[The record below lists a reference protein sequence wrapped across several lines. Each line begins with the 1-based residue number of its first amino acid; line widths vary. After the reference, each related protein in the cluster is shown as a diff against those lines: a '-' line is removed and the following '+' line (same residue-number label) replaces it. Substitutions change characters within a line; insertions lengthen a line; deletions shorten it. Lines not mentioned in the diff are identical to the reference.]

1 MAVVVR
7 HVVVVVVA
15 ADAAVVTAVVAVEDG
30 MPGVAEGQTAT
41 HQRPLEVR
49 LCLVHT
55 KFSSRVPVVHFV
67 TVILHWVH
75 FATCLNALSPAVR
88 CVHTD
93 AHLWN
98 LHAFTAL
105 WHLCNLEIIKL
116 RNDSN
121 RTVIKFIYCWLIAV
135 LEAISKGHCTSREPP
150 NKQLNREHP
159 SVGSGLLTN

>member
-15 ADAAVVTAVVAVEDG
+15 AAAVVTAAVEDG
-30 MPGVAEGQTAT
+30 MPGVTECQTAT
-41 HQRPLEVR
+41 HQRSLEVR

-55 KFSSRVPVVHFV
+55 KFPPRVPVVHFV

-75 FATCLNALSPAVR
+75 FATSLDALSPAVR

-135 LEAISKGHCTSREPP
+135 LEAISKGHCTSGEPP

-159 SVGSGLLTN
+159 SVGGGLLTN